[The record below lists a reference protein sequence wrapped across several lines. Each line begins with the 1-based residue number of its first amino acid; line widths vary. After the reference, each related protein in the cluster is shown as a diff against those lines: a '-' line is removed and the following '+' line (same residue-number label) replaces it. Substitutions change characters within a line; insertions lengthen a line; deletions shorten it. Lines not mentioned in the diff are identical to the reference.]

1 MSKKIDLR
9 QKRRQHVRKM
19 VSGTAEK
26 PRLAVFRSNVHIY
39 AQLID
44 DINGNT
50 LVSVSDK
57 GIDGGNKVEVA
68 RETGKAIAKLALA
81 KKISNVVFDRAG
93 YKFHGRVKA
102 LAEGAREGGLIF

>member
-1 MSKKIDLR
+1 MSNTRDLR
-9 QKRRQHVRKM
+9 IKRKLHVRKT

-44 DINGNT
+44 DVNAKT
-50 LVSVSDK
+50 LVAVSDK
-57 GIDGGNKVEVA
+57 ELEAENKTE
-68 RETGKAIAKLALA
+68 LA
-81 KKISNVVFDRAG
+81 KKVGQLLAKEAKAKKIEKVVFDRAG

-102 LAEGAREGGLIF
+102 LAEGAREGGMIF